1 MPDTVKS
8 VHKRQGFTLIELLVV
23 IAIIAILIALL
34 LPAVQQ
40 AREAARRTQCKNN
53 LKQLGLALHNYHD
66 VYNMFTFRRGG
77 TAVNSVTT
85 GNARPNQ
92 NRISGFKGLLP
103 YIDQAPLYNLIE
115 AGGANND
122 PPPGGPPA
130 FAGWAPWNVTIPGF
144 LCPSDGL
151 LANTVRG
158 NSYMFCIGDSS
169 RGLNSSRQVRGIF
182 GYQMCTRIGDIT
194 DGTSN
199 TIAMSE
205 HVRADLGN
213 PTTPPTAPSSL
224 RVVEGIALNATGLNN
239 GTNPGQCLAFTTG
252 ADWSPT
258 AIVKGKHGNSLWD
271 GQAERCGF
279 TTIIPPNGP
288 ACADGANYNA
298 DSQNAVL
305 PPTSLHEGGVQ
316 VLMADGSCRF
326 ISENIDSGNLSATA
340 PAQNSSAP
348 SPFGV
353 WGALGTKNAG
363 EVIGEF

>member
-1 MPDTVKS
+1 MNRPT
-8 VHKRQGFTLIELLVV
+8 RFRRGFTLIELLVV

-66 VYNMFTFRRGG
+66 VFGAFTFRKGG
-77 TAVNSVTT
+77 TNNAGAAGNQR
-85 GNARPNQ
+85 GNA
-92 NRISGFKGLLP
+92 NRLSGFKGLLP
-103 YIDQAPLYNLIE
+103 YIDQAPLYNQIQ
-115 AGGANND
+115 AGGNNNN
-122 PPPGGPPA
+122 PPPGGPEGW
-130 FAGWAPWNVTIPGF
+130 AGWAGWNVTIPGF

-151 LANTVRG
+151 RANTQRS
-158 NSYMFCIGDSS
+158 NSYVFCIGDSS
-169 RGLNSSRQVRGIF
+169 RNPRDSQAVRGIF
-182 GYQMCTRIGDIT
+182 GYQRCTKIGDIL

-205 HVRADLGN
+205 HVRADFGN
-213 PTTPPTAPSSL
+213 PNNPPTAPSSL

-239 GTNPGQCLAFTTG
+239 GTNPGQCLTYVSG
-252 ADWSPT
+252 ANWSPT
-258 AIVKGKHGNSLWD
+258 AIVKAKHGSSLWD

-288 ACADGANYNA
+288 ACAQGANYNA
-298 DSQNAVL
+298 DSQHAVL
-305 PPTSLHEGGVQ
+305 PPTSLHVGGVHC
-316 VLMADGSCRF
+316 LMADGAVRF
-326 ISENIDSGNLSATA
+326 VSENIDSGNLSATA
-340 PAQNSSAP
+340 PAQGASSP

-363 EVIGEF
+363 EVVGEF